1 MTTLQDELLSARTTG
16 ILLPVSAMKTQTD
29 WGVGDFG
36 SLTEWVEFLAGLG
49 IKFVQILPLQE
60 TAPGTHCPYS
70 ALTSFGVDPIY
81 AQIDAIEDIQHSSRA
96 QEYIA
101 SISADIANWRTTRP
115 APFAAVKDAKLKV
128 LWQAYQTF
136 LIHEV
141 AARTA
146 RARAFEAYCS
156 AQESW
161 LRGYALFRA
170 LKDFFKWQSWKDW
183 PTDLQNIHSQAVAQF
198 EVQYKEF
205 VDFFKYVQWILDQ
218 QLRRVKVF
226 AQEKGIYIF
235 GDIPFATNLD
245 SAEVWAEKENYRIGW
260 EIGAPADQFS
270 KDGQRWGLPA
280 YNWPYLLEHN
290 LDLWRRKIR
299 RVTELYDIFRLDHLV
314 GFFRTYV
321 FAPHEQQGAFDV
333 EGEQNQIDRG
343 YTFLSMVLEEAQGKL
358 PVGED
363 LGVIPNYVRRMLVD
377 LKIPGYKV
385 LRWEREDNGWYREP
399 RNYPVVS
406 LATTSTHDTETLRG
420 WWETMDIN
428 ERRNIWEMISAQKT
442 DGNIPFNLD
451 TQRLM
456 LKRVLESASAL
467 TLFAWQDIIG
477 TLDRVNTPGT
487 VGENNW
493 TYRSD
498 VTPQEAREKYGA
510 QLTMFQ
516 TLLKETGRTTA
527 K

>member
-1 MTTLQDELLSARTTG
+1 MSIQDELLSARTSG
-16 ILLPVSAMKTQTD
+16 VLMPLAAMKTAHD

-36 SLTEWVEFLAGLG
+36 SLKKWTEFLAGLG
-49 IKFVQILPLQE
+49 VKFIQILPLQE
-60 TAPGTHCPYS
+60 TAPGVNCPYS
-70 ALTSFGVDPIY
+70 ALTSFAVDPVY
-81 AQIDAIEDIQHSSRA
+81 AQIDEIEDIEHSSRA
-96 QEYIA
+96 QEYIG
-101 SISADIANWRTTRP
+101 SLTVDIMHWQAAKN
-115 APFAAVKDAKLKV
+115 APFFEVKHAKWHA
-128 LWQAYQTF
+128 LWLGYQTF

-141 AARTA
+141 AANTA
-146 RARAFEAYCS
+146 RAQAFEAYCS
-156 AQESW
+156 AQAPW

-170 LKDFFKWQSWKDW
+170 LKDFYNWKSWRDW
-183 PTDLQNIHSQAVAQF
+183 PAEYQNIHSSAVAQF

-218 QLRRVKVF
+218 QLRRAKAF
-226 AQEKGIYIF
+226 AQEKGVYIF

-245 SAEVWAEKENYRIGW
+245 SAEVWAEQENYRIGY

-321 FAPHEQQGAFDV
+321 FAPGEQQGAFDV
-333 EGEQNQIDRG
+333 EDEQAQIDRG
-343 YTFLSMVLEEAQGKL
+343 YTFLRMVLEEARGKL

-377 LKIPGYKV
+377 LRIPGYKV

-399 RNYPVVS
+399 KNYPVVS

-420 WWETMDIN
+420 WWENMDVN

-442 DGNIPFNLD
+442 DGNVPFNLD
-451 TQRLM
+451 TERLM

-467 TLFAWQDIIG
+467 TLFAWQDIVG
-477 TLDRVNTPGT
+477 TLERVNVPGT
-487 VGENNW
+487 VGPENW

-498 VTPQEAREKYGA
+498 VTPKQAREKYAA
-510 QLTMFQ
+510 QLAMFEN
-516 TLLKETGRTTA
+516 LLRETGRYA
-527 K
+527 

>member
-1 MTTLQDELLSARTTG
+1 MTIQDELLAARTSG
-16 ILLPVSAMKTQTD
+16 VLLPLAAMKASHD

-36 SLTEWVEFLAGLG
+36 SLKVWTEFLSGLG
-49 IKFVQILPLQE
+49 VKFIQILPLQE
-60 TAPGTHCPYS
+60 TAPGVNCPYS
-70 ALTSFGVDPIY
+70 ALTSFAVDPVY
-81 AQIDAIEDIQHSSRA
+81 VQIDEVEDIEHSSRA
-96 QEYIA
+96 QEYIG
-101 SISADIANWRTTRP
+101 SLTVDIMNWHGARQ
-115 APFAAVKDAKLKV
+115 APFGAVKHAKWHE
-128 LWQAYQTF
+128 LWLGYKTF
-136 LIHEV
+136 LIHEMS
-141 AARTA
+141 AHTA
-146 RARAFEAYCS
+146 RAQAFEAYCS
-156 AQESW
+156 AQEPC

-170 LKDFFKWQSWKDW
+170 LKDFYKWQSWTQW
-183 PTDLQNIHSQAVAQF
+183 PVEMQDIHSPAVRQF
-198 EVQYKEF
+198 EAQYKEF

-218 QLRRVKVF
+218 QLRRAKAF
-226 AQEKGIYIF
+226 AQEKGVYIF

-245 SAEVWAEKENYRIGW
+245 SGEVWAEKENYRIGY

-270 KDGQRWGLPA
+270 QDGQRWGLPA
-280 YNWPYLLEHN
+280 YNWQYLLEHN

-321 FAPHEQQGAFDV
+321 FAPGSQQGAFDV

-343 YTFLSMVLEEAQGKL
+343 YAFLHMVLDEAQGKL

-377 LKIPGYKV
+377 LRIPGYKV
-385 LRWEREDNGWYREP
+385 LCWEREDNGWYREP

-442 DGNIPFNLD
+442 DGNVPFNLD
-451 TQRLM
+451 TQRRM
-456 LKRVLESASAL
+456 LKRVLDSASAL
-467 TLFAWQDIIG
+467 TLFAWQDIAG
-477 TLDRVNTPGT
+477 TLERVNTPGT
-487 VGENNW
+487 VGDENW

-510 QLTMFQ
+510 QLTMFEE
-516 TLLKETGRTTA
+516 LLKETGRHI
-527 K
+527 

>member
-1 MTTLQDELLSARTTG
+1 MTIQDELLSARTTG
-16 ILLPVSAMKTQTD
+16 VLLPLGAMKTQQD

-36 SLTEWVEFLAGLG
+36 SLQQWTEFLAGLG
-49 IKFVQILPLQE
+49 VKFIQILPLQE
-60 TAPGTHCPYS
+60 TAPGENCPYN
-70 ALTSFGVDPIY
+70 ALTSFAVDPVY
-81 AQIDAIEDIQHSSRA
+81 TQIDSVEDIAQSSRA
-96 QEYIA
+96 QEFIGSLA
-101 SISADIANWRTTRP
+101 TSLPQWRSALQ
-115 APFAAVKDAKLKV
+115 APFAAVKEAKYKA
-128 LWQAYQTF
+128 LWLGYQAF
-136 LIHEV
+136 LMHEV

-146 RARAFEAYCS
+146 RAHAFEAYCS
-156 AQESW
+156 VQEPW
-161 LRGYALFRA
+161 LKGYALFRA
-170 LKDFFKWQSWKDW
+170 LKDFYKWQSWTQW
-183 PTDLQNIHSQAVAQF
+183 PEPYQDFHSQAVAQF
-198 EVQYKEF
+198 EVQYQEF
-205 VDFFKYVQWILDQ
+205 VNFFKYCQWILDQ
-218 QLRRVKVF
+218 QLRRAKLF
-226 AQEKGIYIF
+226 AQSKGVYIF

-245 SAEVWAEKENYRIGW
+245 SAEVWAEKENYRIGY

-280 YNWPYLLEHN
+280 YDWNYQLAHN

-321 FAPHEQQGAFDV
+321 FAPNAQQGAFDV

-343 YTFLSMVLEEAQGKL
+343 YAFLRMVLDEAQGKL

-377 LKIPGYKV
+377 LHIPGYKV

-399 RNYPVVS
+399 KNYPVVS

-442 DGNIPFNLD
+442 DGNVPFNLE

-467 TLFAWQDIIG
+467 TLFAWQDIVG
-477 TLDRVNTPGT
+477 TLERVNTPGT
-487 VGENNW
+487 VGEHNW

-498 VTPQEAREKYGA
+498 VTPQEAREKYAA
-510 QLTMFQ
+510 QLAMFE
-516 TLLKETGRTTA
+516 TLLKETKRVQ
-527 K
+527 

>member
-1 MTTLQDELLSARTTG
+1 MSTVQDELLASRTSG
-16 ILLPVSAMKTQTD
+16 VLLPLSAMKTTGD

-36 SLTEWVEFLAGLG
+36 SLREWTEFLAGLG
-49 IKFVQILPLQE
+49 VKFLQILPLQE
-60 TAPGTHCPYS
+60 TAPEQNCPYS
-70 ALTSFGVDPIY
+70 ALTSFAVDPVY
-81 AQIDAIEDIQHSSRA
+81 AQIDEVEDIAHSSRA
-96 QEYIA
+96 QEYIG
-101 SISADIANWRTTRP
+101 SLSADIMKWNQAPR
-115 APFAAVKDAKLKV
+115 APFADVKQAKLKV
-128 LWQAYQTF
+128 LWLGYQSF

-141 AARTA
+141 SVRST
-146 RARAFEAYCS
+146 RACAFEAYCS
-156 AQESW
+156 AQEPW

-170 LKDFFKWQSWKDW
+170 LKDFYKWQSWKNW
-183 PTDLQNIHSQAVAQF
+183 PVGLQDFKSPEVARF
-198 EVQYKEF
+198 ETQYKEF

-218 QLRRVKVF
+218 QLRRVKLY
-226 AQEKGIYIF
+226 AWEKGIYIF

-245 SAEVWAEKENYRIGW
+245 SAEVWAERENFRTDY

-280 YNWPYLLEHN
+280 YDWNYLQQHN
-290 LDLWRRKIR
+290 LELWRRKIR

-321 FAPHEQQGAFDV
+321 FAPNDTQGAFDV
-333 EGEQNQIDRG
+333 EGEQNQITRG
-343 YTFLSMVLEEAQGKL
+343 YTFLRMVLDEARGKL

-442 DGNIPFNLD
+442 DGNVPFNLG
-451 TQRLM
+451 TQRMM

-477 TLDRVNTPGT
+477 TLDRINTPGT
-487 VGENNW
+487 VGDHNW

-498 VTPQEAREKYGA
+498 VTPHQARTKYEV
-510 QLTMFQ
+510 QLAMFEN
-516 TLLKETGRTTA
+516 LLKETGRSQ
-527 K
+527 

>member
-1 MTTLQDELLSARTTG
+1 MPTIQDELLSSRTSG
-16 ILLPVSAMKTQTD
+16 ILLPLSAMKTTGD

-36 SLTEWVEFLAGLG
+36 SLRAWTEFLANLG
-49 IKFVQILPLQE
+49 VKFLQILPLQE
-60 TAPGTHCPYS
+60 TAPGQNCPYS
-70 ALTSFGVDPIY
+70 ALTSFAVDPVY
-81 AQIDAIEDIQHSSRA
+81 VQIDEVEDVERSSRA
-96 QEYIA
+96 QEYIG
-101 SISADIANWRTTRP
+101 SLTADIMNWHTAP
-115 APFAAVKDAKLKV
+115 HAPFAEVKKAKLKV
-128 LWQAYQTF
+128 LWLGYQAF

-141 AARTA
+141 SVRSA
-146 RARAFEAYCS
+146 RACAFEAYCA
-156 AQESW
+156 AQEPW

-170 LKDFFKWQSWKDW
+170 LKDFYKWQSWKDW
-183 PTDLQNIHSQAVAQF
+183 PAGLQNFRSPEVQQF
-198 EVQYKEF
+198 EAQYKEF
-205 VDFFKYVQWILDQ
+205 VDFFKYVQWIADQ
-218 QLRRVKVF
+218 QLRRAKAF
-226 AQEKGIYIF
+226 AQEKGMYIF

-245 SAEVWAEKENYRIGW
+245 SADVWANQENFRIDC

-280 YNWPYLLEHN
+280 YNWPYMLEHN
-290 LDLWRRKIR
+290 LTLWRQKIR

-321 FAPHEQQGAFDV
+321 FAPGDDKGAFDAPQ
-333 EGEQNQIDRG
+333 EQEQIDRG
-343 YTFLSMVLEEAQGKL
+343 YTFLQMVLNEAQGKL

-399 RNYPVVS
+399 KNYPVVS

-420 WWETMDIN
+420 WWKTMDPN

-442 DGNIPFNLD
+442 DGNVPFNLD

-487 VGENNW
+487 VGDQNW
-493 TYRSD
+493 TYRSE
-498 VTPQEAREKYGA
+498 VTPQEAGITYEA
-510 QLTMFQ
+510 QLNMFKD
-516 TLLKETGRTTA
+516 LLAQTGR
-527 K
+527 KK

>member
-1 MTTLQDELLSARTTG
+1 MTIQDELLSSRTCG
-16 ILLPVSAMKTQTD
+16 VLMPLAAMKAPHD

-36 SLTEWVEFLAGLG
+36 SLKVWTEFLAGLG
-49 IKFVQILPLQE
+49 VKFIQILPLQE
-60 TAPGTHCPYS
+60 TAPGVNCPYS
-70 ALTSFGVDPIY
+70 ALTSFAVDPVY
-81 AQIDAIEDIQHSSRA
+81 AQIDEIEDIEHSSRA
-96 QEYIA
+96 QEYIG
-101 SISADIANWRTTRP
+101 SLTVDIMHWQAAKN
-115 APFAAVKDAKLKV
+115 APFFEVKHAKWHA
-128 LWQAYQTF
+128 LWLGYQTF

-146 RARAFEAYCS
+146 RAHAFEAYCA

-170 LKDFFKWQSWKDW
+170 LKDFYKWKSWRDW
-183 PTDLQNIHSQAVAQF
+183 PAEYQDVHSPAVKQF
-198 EVQYKEF
+198 EAQYKEF

-218 QLRRVKVF
+218 QLRRAKAY
-226 AQEKGIYIF
+226 AQEKGVYIF

-245 SAEVWAEKENYRIGW
+245 SAEVWAEQPNYRIGY

-280 YNWPYLLEHN
+280 YNWPYLLAHK

-321 FAPHEQQGAFDV
+321 FAPGAQQGAFDV
-333 EGEQNQIDRG
+333 EGEQSQIDRG
-343 YTFLSMVLEEAQGKL
+343 YAFLRMVLDEAQGKL

-377 LKIPGYKV
+377 LRIPGYKV

-399 RNYPVVS
+399 KNYPVVS

-428 ERRNIWEMISAQKT
+428 ERRNIWEMISGQKT
-442 DGNIPFNLD
+442 DGNVPFNLD

-456 LKRVLESASAL
+456 LKRVLESSSAL
-467 TLFAWQDIIG
+467 TLFAWQDIVG
-477 TLDRVNTPGT
+477 TLERVNVPGT
-487 VGENNW
+487 VGAENW

-498 VTPQEAREKYGA
+498 VNPKEARSTYAA
-510 QLTMFQ
+510 QLEMFEN
-516 TLLKETGRTTA
+516 LLQETGR
-527 K
+527 KK

>member
-1 MTTLQDELLSARTTG
+1 MTLQDELLASRTTG
-16 ILLPVSAMKTQTD
+16 ILLPLSAMKTSSD

-36 SLTEWVEFLAGLG
+36 SLREWTEFFAGLG
-49 IKFVQILPLQE
+49 VQFIQILPLQE
-60 TAPGTHCPYS
+60 TAPGENCPYS
-70 ALTSFGVDPIY
+70 ALTSFAVDPVY
-81 AQIDAIEDIQHSSRA
+81 ANIDEVEDIEHSSRA
-96 QEYIA
+96 QEYIG
-101 SISADIANWRTTRP
+101 SLSADMLNWRAATH
-115 APFAAVKDAKLKV
+115 APFAAVKEAKLKA
-128 LWQAYQTF
+128 LWLGYQTF

-141 AARTA
+141 SARSA
-146 RARAFEAYCS
+146 RSQAFEAYCS
-156 AQESW
+156 AQEPW
-161 LRGYALFRA
+161 LKGYALFRA
-170 LKDFFKWQSWKDW
+170 FKDFFKWQSWTAW
-183 PTDLQNIHSQAVAQF
+183 PAELQDFSSPAVHQF

-218 QLRRVKVF
+218 QLRRAKAF

-245 SAEVWAEKENYRIGW
+245 SAEVWAEKENYRIGY

-280 YNWPYLLEHN
+280 YDWNYQLSHN
-290 LDLWRRKIR
+290 LSLWRRKIR

-321 FAPHEQQGAFDV
+321 FAPGQQHGAFDV

-343 YTFLSMVLEEAQGKL
+343 YAFLRMVLDEAHGKL

-399 RNYPVVS
+399 RNYPVAS

-420 WWETMDIN
+420 WWENMDIN

-442 DGNIPFNLD
+442 DGNVPFNLD
-451 TQRLM
+451 TQRQM
-456 LKRVLESASAL
+456 LKRVLDSASAL
-467 TLFAWQDIIG
+467 TLFAWQDITG
-477 TLDRVNTPGT
+477 TLERINTPGT
-487 VGENNW
+487 VGDNNW

-510 QLTMFQ
+510 QLAMFE
-516 TLLKETGRTTA
+516 TLLKETGRA
-527 K
+527 KKA

>member
-1 MTTLQDELLSARTTG
+1 MTIQDELLAARTSG
-16 ILLPVSAMKTQTD
+16 VLMPLAAMKSSHD

-36 SLTEWVEFLAGLG
+36 SLKVWTEFLAGLG
-49 IKFVQILPLQE
+49 VKFIQILPLQE
-60 TAPGTHCPYS
+60 TAPGVNCPYS
-70 ALTSFGVDPIY
+70 ALTSFAVDPVY
-81 AQIDAIEDIQHSSRA
+81 AQIDEIEDIEHSSRA
-96 QEYIA
+96 QEYIG
-101 SISADIANWRTTRP
+101 SLTVDIMNWQSAKN
-115 APFAAVKDAKLKV
+115 APFFEVKHAKWHA
-128 LWQAYQTF
+128 LWLGYQTF

-141 AARTA
+141 AGNTA
-146 RARAFEAYCS
+146 RAKAFDAYCA
-156 AQESW
+156 AQEPW

-170 LKDFFKWQSWKDW
+170 LKDFYKWQSWTQW
-183 PTDLQNIHSQAVAQF
+183 PAEYQDIHSSACLQF
-198 EVQYKEF
+198 EAQYKEY

-218 QLRRVKVF
+218 QLRRAKAL
-226 AQEKGIYIF
+226 AQEKGVYIF

-280 YNWPYLLEHN
+280 YNWSYLLEHN
-290 LDLWRRKIR
+290 LGLWRRKIR

-321 FAPHEQQGAFDV
+321 FAPGAQQGAFDV

-343 YTFLSMVLEEAQGKL
+343 YAFLRMVLDEAQGKL

-377 LKIPGYKV
+377 LRIPGYKV

-399 RNYPVVS
+399 KNYPVVS

-442 DGNIPFNLD
+442 DGNVPFNLD

-467 TLFAWQDIIG
+467 TLFAWQDIVG
-477 TLDRVNTPGT
+477 TLERVNIPGT
-487 VGENNW
+487 VGPENW

-510 QLTMFQ
+510 QLEMFEN
-516 TLLKETGRTTA
+516 LLKETGRFCRT
-527 K
+527 

>member
-1 MTTLQDELLSARTTG
+1 MTIQNELLAARTSG
-16 ILLPVSAMKTQTD
+16 VLMPLAAMKSSHD

-36 SLTEWVEFLAGLG
+36 SLKVWTEFLAGLG
-49 IKFVQILPLQE
+49 VKFIQILPLQE
-60 TAPGTHCPYS
+60 TAPGVNCPYS
-70 ALTSFGVDPIY
+70 ALTSFAVDPVY
-81 AQIDAIEDIQHSSRA
+81 AQIDEIEDIEHSSRA
-96 QEYIA
+96 QEYIG
-101 SISADIANWRTTRP
+101 SLTVDIMNWQSAKN
-115 APFAAVKDAKLKV
+115 APFFEVKHAKWHA
-128 LWQAYQTF
+128 LWLGYQTF

-141 AARTA
+141 AGNTA
-146 RARAFEAYCS
+146 RAKAFDAYCA
-156 AQESW
+156 AQEPW

-170 LKDFFKWQSWKDW
+170 LKDFYKWQSWTQW
-183 PTDLQNIHSQAVAQF
+183 PAEYQDIHSSACLQF
-198 EVQYKEF
+198 EAQYKEY

-218 QLRRVKVF
+218 QLRRAKAL
-226 AQEKGIYIF
+226 AQEKGVYIF

-280 YNWPYLLEHN
+280 YNWSYLLEHN
-290 LDLWRRKIR
+290 LGLWRRKIR

-321 FAPHEQQGAFDV
+321 FAPGAQQGAFDV

-343 YTFLSMVLEEAQGKL
+343 YAFLRMVLDEAQGKL

-377 LKIPGYKV
+377 LRIPGYKV

-399 RNYPVVS
+399 KNYPVVS

-442 DGNIPFNLD
+442 DGNVPFNLD

-467 TLFAWQDIIG
+467 TLFAWQDIVG
-477 TLDRVNTPGT
+477 TLERVNIPGT
-487 VGENNW
+487 VGPENW

-510 QLTMFQ
+510 QLEMFEN
-516 TLLKETGRTTA
+516 LLKETGRFCRT
-527 K
+527 

>member
-1 MTTLQDELLSARTTG
+1 MATIHEALLSCRTSG
-16 ILLPVSAMKTQTD
+16 VLLPLSAMKTRHD

-36 SLTEWVEFLAGLG
+36 SLRAWTEFLAGLG
-49 IKFVQILPLQE
+49 VKFIQILPLQE
-60 TAPGTHCPYS
+60 TAPGQNCPYS
-70 ALTSFGVDPIY
+70 ALTSFAVDPVY
-81 AQIDAIEDIQHSSRA
+81 VQIDEVEDIAHSARA
-96 QEYIA
+96 QEFIG
-101 SISADIANWRTTRP
+101 SLSADILNWHNAP
-115 APFAAVKDAKLKV
+115 HAPFAAVKQAKLKA
-128 LWQAYQTF
+128 LWLGYQAF

-141 AARTA
+141 SIRSA
-146 RARAFEAYCS
+146 RAQAFEAYCA
-156 AQESW
+156 AQEPW

-170 LKDFFKWQSWKDW
+170 LKDFYKWHSWKDW
-183 PTDLQNIHSQAVAQF
+183 PVGFQNFHSPDVKRF
-198 EVQYKEF
+198 EAEYREL
-205 VDFFKYVQWILDQ
+205 VDYFKYVQWVLDQ
-218 QLRRVKVF
+218 QLRRAKLF

-245 SAEVWAEKENYRIGW
+245 SADVWANQADFRLDF

-280 YNWPYLLEHN
+280 YDWPYQFAHGLT
-290 LDLWRRKIR
+290 LWRQKIR

-321 FAPHEQQGAFDV
+321 FAPGDTKGAFDV

-343 YTFLSMVLEEAQGKL
+343 YAFLRMVLDEANGKL

-399 RNYPVVS
+399 KNYPVVS

-420 WWETMDIN
+420 WWETMDVN

-442 DGNIPFNLD
+442 DGNVPFNLD

-467 TLFAWQDIIG
+467 TLFAWQDIVG
-477 TLDRVNTPGT
+477 TLERVNTPGT
-487 VGENNW
+487 VGDENW

-498 VTPQEAREKYGA
+498 VTPEEAREKYGA
-510 QLTMFQ
+510 QLRMFED
-516 TLLKETGRTTA
+516 LLQETGR
-527 K
+527 KK

>member
-1 MTTLQDELLSARTTG
+1 MTIHDELLSSRTCG
-16 ILLPVSAMKTQTD
+16 ILLPLSAMKTPND

-36 SLTEWVEFLAGLG
+36 SLQVWTDFLAGLG
-49 IKFVQILPLQE
+49 AKFIQILPLQE
-60 TAPGTHCPYS
+60 TAPGQNCPYS
-70 ALTSFGVDPIY
+70 ALTSFAVDPVY
-81 AQIDAIEDIQHSSRA
+81 AQISDVPDIAASAQA
-96 QEYIA
+96 QEYIESLA
-101 SISADIANWRTTRP
+101 LDIANWNSEP
-115 APFAAVKDAKLKV
+115 NAPFAAVKDAKYKV
-128 LWQAYQTF
+128 LWMGYQHF

-141 AARTA
+141 SIRSA
-146 RARAFEAYCS
+146 RARAFEAYCA
-156 AQESW
+156 AQEPW

-170 LKDFFKWQSWKDW
+170 LKDFYKWQSWKDW
-183 PTDLQNIHSQAVAQF
+183 PQGLQNCHSPEAKQF
-198 EVQYKEF
+198 EVQYKEY

-218 QLRRVKVF
+218 QLRRAKLF
-226 AQEKGIYIF
+226 AQQKGVYIF

-245 SAEVWAEKENYRIGW
+245 SADVWANPENFRLGY

-280 YNWPYLLEHN
+280 YDWRYMLDHHLE
-290 LDLWRRKIR
+290 LWRRKIR

-314 GFFRTYV
+314 GFFRTYI
-321 FAPHEQQGAFDV
+321 FAPGDNQGAFDWL
-333 EGEQNQIDRG
+333 GEQAQIDRG
-343 YTFLSMVLEEAQGKL
+343 YAFLRMVLDEAQGKL

-399 RNYPVVS
+399 KNYPVVS

-420 WWETMDIN
+420 WWENMDIN

-442 DGNIPFNLD
+442 DGNVPFNLD

-456 LKRVLESASAL
+456 LKRVLDSSSAL
-467 TLFAWQDIIG
+467 TLFAWQDITG
-477 TLDRVNTPGT
+477 TLARVNIPGT
-487 VGENNW
+487 VTPENW

-498 VTPQEAREKYGA
+498 VTPKQAREKYA
-510 QLTMFQ
+510 VQLEMFEQ
-516 TLLKETGRTTA
+516 LLRETGRHA
-527 K
+527 

>member
-1 MTTLQDELLSARTTG
+1 MSIQDELLAARTCG
-16 ILLPVSAMKTQTD
+16 VLMPLAAMKAPHD

-36 SLTEWVEFLAGLG
+36 SLKKWTEFLAGLG
-49 IKFVQILPLQE
+49 VKFIQILPLQE
-60 TAPGTHCPYS
+60 TAPGVNCPYS
-70 ALTSFGVDPIY
+70 ALTSFAVDPVY
-81 AQIDAIEDIQHSSRA
+81 AQIDEIEDIEHSSRA
-96 QEYIA
+96 QEYIG
-101 SISADIANWRTTRP
+101 SLTVDIMHWHDAKN
-115 APFAAVKDAKLKV
+115 APFFEVKHAKWHA
-128 LWQAYQTF
+128 LWLGYQTF

-141 AARTA
+141 AANTA
-146 RARAFEAYCS
+146 RAQAFEAYCA
-156 AQESW
+156 AQEPW

-170 LKDFFKWQSWKDW
+170 LKDFYKWKSWRDW
-183 PTDLQNIHSQAVAQF
+183 PAEYQDFHSSAVKQF
-198 EVQYKEF
+198 EAQYKEF
-205 VDFFKYVQWILDQ
+205 VDFFKYVQWVLDQ
-218 QLRRVKVF
+218 QLRRAKAF
-226 AQEKGIYIF
+226 AQEKGVYIF

-245 SAEVWAEKENYRIGW
+245 SAEVWAEQENYRIGY

-321 FAPHEQQGAFDV
+321 FAPGAEQGAFDV
-333 EGEQNQIDRG
+333 EGEQAQIDRG
-343 YTFLSMVLEEAQGKL
+343 YTFLRMVLDEAQGKL

-377 LKIPGYKV
+377 LRIPGYKV

-399 RNYPVVS
+399 KNYPVVS

-420 WWETMDIN
+420 WWENMDVN

-442 DGNIPFNLD
+442 DGNVPFNLD

-456 LKRVLESASAL
+456 LKRVLDSASAL
-467 TLFAWQDIIG
+467 TLFAWQDIVG
-477 TLDRVNTPGT
+477 TLERVNTPGT
-487 VGENNW
+487 VGPENW

-498 VTPQEAREKYGA
+498 VTPKQAREKYGT
-510 QLTMFQ
+510 QLTMFEN
-516 TLLKETGRTTA
+516 LLKETGRNS
-527 K
+527 